1 MKPADATFII
11 SGGCSGLGLETARE
25 LHRAG
30 ANVLL
35 LDLHPG
41 LDEDVVK
48 RFGADRAK
56 FVQTDVTDTSSIQAA
71 VTSGAD
77 WIKQT
82 GKRFGGVV
90 AAAGVGLPSKVR
102 LRDDPRS
109 LTGESPS
116 DSLRRIIRYSDLRC
130 TITIPSGTLK
140 YRLRPERESP
150 RNT

>member
-48 RFGADRAK
+48 QFGADRAK
-56 FVQTDVTDTSSIQAA
+56 FVQTDVTDTSSVQAA
-71 VTSGAD
+71 VASGAD

-102 LRDDPRS
+102 Y
-109 LTGESPS
+109 
-116 DSLRRIIRYSDLRC
+116 RRLVDW
-130 TITIPSGTLK
+130 
-140 YRLRPERESP
+140 
-150 RNT
+150 